1 MKAKLFTMAWTF
13 IKENGFNKSEALKTA
28 WANIKLRE
36 QMALGECKFYFKKV
50 NGEIREAHGTLSTAT
65 IPQTGDKKHK
75 NNEAIQIYFD
85 TDKMAWRSFKR
96 ANLVIA

>member
-1 MKAKLFTMAWTF
+1 MRTKLFSMAWAF
-13 IKENGFNKSEALKTA
+13 IKENKFNKSEALKQA

-36 QMALGECKFYFKKV
+36 QMAIGECKFYFKKV

-65 IPQTGDKKHK
+65 IPQTSDKSHK